1 MEPLGMFEL
10 SKIALPLLVIALG
23 FLVLFGKKLLP
34 EREALSSIISEIDQK
49 EFLTEAVVQSDSS
62 LIGEKI
68 KSSGITKL
76 SGVRLLEVVRNGITI
91 SANNQNLNFQANDRL
106 VLSCKRQG
114 IIETNE
120 FEGINLLD
128 GSSFGLEQIS
138 SKTGVMVE
146 SLIGPSSSLISK
158 SLSDVNFRT
167 RFNLTILAIH
177 RRGKNLGKEF
187 EKVKFQPGDTLLIL
201 GTEDAIERLR
211 KSEEVVLL
219 DQAPVPLQNMKKKAP
234 IAIGVLIGI
243 VGLASFSIL
252 PISIASILGV
262 SILLLTGCLRAR
274 DAYQA
279 VEWNILILIYGMLA
293 LGVTMQQT
301 GASSEIASLVRNVGF
316 GFFEPEWHPL
326 ALLIVLYLCTAFLT
340 EVLSNNATIVI
351 MAPIALEVASVMEMT
366 AYDAR
371 AYILTT
377 CIAASASFVT
387 PIGYQTNT
395 FVYTVGGYHFKDF
408 FKIGI
413 YFNLI
418 YFAGTITI
426 ISVLWNFIP

>member
-1 MEPLGMFEL
+1 MHLKMLIPVSYASIFGGCCTLVGTSTNILASGVISNSSVYPSMEPLGMFEL

-146 SLIGPSSSLISK
+146 SL
-158 SLSDVNFRT
+158 DW
-167 RFNLTILAIH
+167 AII
-177 RRGKNLGKEF
+177 EPYF
-187 EKVKFQPGDTLLIL
+187 QKF
-201 GTEDAIERLR
+201 
-211 KSEEVVLL
+211 
-219 DQAPVPLQNMKKKAP
+219 
-234 IAIGVLIGI
+234 
-243 VGLASFSIL
+243 
-252 PISIASILGV
+252 
-262 SILLLTGCLRAR
+262 
-274 DAYQA
+274 
-279 VEWNILILIYGMLA
+279 
-293 LGVTMQQT
+293 
-301 GASSEIASLVRNVGF
+301 VR
-316 GFFEPEWHPL
+316 
-326 ALLIVLYLCTAFLT
+326 C
-340 EVLSNNATIVI
+340 
-351 MAPIALEVASVMEMT
+351 
-366 AYDAR
+366 
-371 AYILTT
+371 
-377 CIAASASFVT
+377 
-387 PIGYQTNT
+387 
-395 FVYTVGGYHFKDF
+395 
-408 FKIGI
+408 
-413 YFNLI
+413 
-418 YFAGTITI
+418 
-426 ISVLWNFIP
+426 